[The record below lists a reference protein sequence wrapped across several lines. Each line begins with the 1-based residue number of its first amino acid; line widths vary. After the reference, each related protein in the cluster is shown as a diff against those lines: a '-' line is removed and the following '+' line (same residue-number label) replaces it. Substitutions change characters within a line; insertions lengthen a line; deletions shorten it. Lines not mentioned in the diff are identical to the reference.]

1 MELLLDT
8 ANLAEITEGLKRYP
22 ITGITTNPTIMKKEA
37 PANFFAHLKKI
48 KSLIT
53 EDRDLHVQVTS
64 TDTKGIIADAR
75 RIVEV
80 LGMETYVKIPV
91 TKAGLEAMTVL
102 CEEDFRITAT
112 AVYTTMQGVLAMMAG
127 ASYIAVYYNRMQNQ
141 NIDPEEVISDIEEL
155 IENETYDCEIL
166 CASFRN
172 VSQVIAA
179 FGSGASCATVSYDLL
194 ETSLSFPSI
203 DSAVNDFQRDW
214 DSLYDGKSIRDL

>member
-8 ANLAEITEGLKRYP
+8 ANLEEIKEGLKRYP
-22 ITGITTNPTIMKKEA
+22 LTGITTNPTIMKKEGA
-37 PANFFAHLKKI
+37 VNFFAHLKKI

-53 EDRDLHVQVTS
+53 EDRDLHVQVTAL
-64 TDTKGIIADAR
+64 DTEGMIADAR
-75 RIVEV
+75 RIVKE
-80 LGMETYVKIPV
+80 LGPDTYIKIPV
-91 TKAGLEAMTVL
+91 TKAGLEAMKIL
-102 CEEDFRITAT
+102 SEEDFRLTAT
-112 AVYTTMQGVLAMMAG
+112 AVYTTMQGILALMAG

-172 VSQVIAA
+172 LSQVVAA

-194 ETSLSFPSI
+194 ETALSFPSI
-203 DSAVNDFQRDW
+203 ERAVNDFYSDW
-214 DSLYDGKSIRDL
+214 QAIHPGKSISNV